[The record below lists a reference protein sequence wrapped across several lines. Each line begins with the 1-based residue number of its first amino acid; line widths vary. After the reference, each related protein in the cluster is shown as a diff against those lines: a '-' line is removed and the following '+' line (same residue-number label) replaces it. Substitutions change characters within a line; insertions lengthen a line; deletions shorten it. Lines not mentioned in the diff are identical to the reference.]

1 MVSCY
6 LIKQFNNNN
15 NNNNNNNKSIN
26 LHCKTHLGNTGGHDK
41 QGIEEVSVRNKLTG
55 ILQLRELSLYL
66 WLIALIF
73 IPKYFSLFW
82 LADITSYHWPQFERL
97 VIFLPMTS
105 IGKKIDRKRKSKLKC
120 FCRGQHW
127 GLYISCFGRD
137 RWSSL
142 LTMFFSW
149 RLLFNIKRQNL
160 CFLASVTNFPRIIIK
175 KRGIKHCV

>member
-15 NNNNNNNKSIN
+15 NNKSIN
-26 LHCKTHLGNTGGHDK
+26 LYCKTHLGNTGGHDK

-97 VIFLPMTS
+97 VMFLPMTS

-137 RWSSL
+137 GVHCLPCFSL
-142 LTMFFSW
+142 EDYYLITKGKIFAFWHLS
-149 RLLFNIKRQNL
+149 RT
-160 CFLASVTNFPRIIIK
+160 FLE
-175 KRGIKHCV
+175 